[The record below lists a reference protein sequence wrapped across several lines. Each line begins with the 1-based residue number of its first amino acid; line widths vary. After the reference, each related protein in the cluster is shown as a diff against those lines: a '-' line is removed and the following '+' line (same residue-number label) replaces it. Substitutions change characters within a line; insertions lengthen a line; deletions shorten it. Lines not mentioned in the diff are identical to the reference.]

1 VRLGGAFNFGGG
13 VFVLHGRQSAE
24 TLESREL
31 YADSWRWPAAN
42 GRRHRVESSNF
53 KKGEWLMKTLRT
65 LLGLVLL
72 FVGAN
77 HALAAPAKAVV
88 EAVQSP
94 AWVDRGE
101 QRLPLV
107 PGQELKNRDRVVTGA
122 EARVVLRLSE
132 GSAVK
137 LGENANMRIDA
148 LGVRDGSTFTAALDV
163 ARGAFRFTTGVFN
176 RFQNRRAVNVRI
188 ATVTAGIRG
197 TDLWGKSDDE
207 RDLVCLIEGRITVMH
222 EAAEPL
228 PMSEP
233 LTFYVA
239 PKGGAPLPVASVEMG
254 QLGRWAT
261 ETELR
266 PEGATLRKGGR
277 WAVHL
282 GIEESEAGALA
293 LYDRVRAAGYPVR
306 IRPIAGDGGY
316 RYALQV
322 PHLVSR
328 AAAEVLAARVGPD
341 FGLEQARP
349 VGPR

>member
-1 VRLGGAFNFGGG
+1 
-13 VFVLHGRQSAE
+13 
-24 TLESREL
+24 
-31 YADSWRWPAAN
+31 
-42 GRRHRVESSNF
+42 
-53 KKGEWLMKTLRT
+53 MKTLRT
-65 LLGLVLL
+65 LLGLALL
-72 FVGAN
+72 LAGVN
-77 HALAAPAKAVV
+77 HALAASAKAVV

-94 AWVDRGE
+94 AWVERGE
-101 QRLPLV
+101 QRLPLL

-122 EARVVLRLSE
+122 EARVLLRLSE

-137 LGENANMRIDA
+137 LGENASLRIDA
-148 LGVRDGSTFTAALDV
+148 LGVRDGGTFTAALDV

-176 RFQNRRAVNVRI
+176 RFQSRRAVNVRI

-207 RDLVCLIEGRITVMH
+207 RDLVCLIEGRITVLH

-239 PKGGAPLPVASVEMG
+239 PKGGAPLPVAPVDRD
-254 QLGRWAT
+254 QLTRWAT

-266 PEGATLRKGGR
+266 PEGATLQKSGR

-293 LYDRVRAAGYPVR
+293 LYDRARAAGYPVR
-306 IRPIAGDGGY
+306 IRPIASDGAY

-322 PHLVSR
+322 PHLASR
-328 AAAEVLAARVGPD
+328 AAAEALAARVAQDLGID
-341 FGLEQARP
+341 QARP
-349 VGPR
+349 VGRR